1 MRRIYHQRKRGYD
14 SAVRS
19 QALKYLLQ
27 STLTQDDV
35 TELLTSVVGDPDAGE
50 LQTYV
55 LARLWTESETDPE
68 LRAKVETAL
77 KDPRFHNWDLMAPG
91 GKALAFKENMAGWS
105 AFMHLNFSCYPSA
118 KILSMMQDILQEEHS
133 LLTDPLIVL

>member
-1 MRRIYHQRKRGYD
+1 MMRRIYHQRKRGFD
-14 SAVRS
+14 SSVRS

-27 STLTQDDV
+27 SALTQDDV

-68 LRAKVETAL
+68 LRVKVETAL

-91 GKALAFKENMAGWS
+91 GKALAFKENMAGS
-105 AFMHLNFSCYPSA
+105 SHR
-118 KILSMMQDILQEEHS
+118 
-133 LLTDPLIVL
+133 LTDSQKF